1 MIERSVPDEL
11 AIRFIVVNKS
21 EERQPA
27 WRRTRAFLREALRD
41 NEEDFTSGPVGR
53 ALGLLAIP
61 MMLEMAMES
70 VFAVVDIAFVSRL
83 GTDAVAA
90 VGITEALVTVLY
102 AMAIGLGIGLTAMVS
117 RRIGAGDPVAA
128 AEVTG
133 QAIWV
138 GALLSIVVGVAGV
151 VYARD
156 LLEIMGASEGVI
168 EQGVGFTAVI
178 LGGSVSIIYLFLLNA
193 AFRGAGDATVALR
206 SLWLA
211 NGINIILDPCLIF
224 GIGPFPE
231 MGVTGAAVATTI
243 GRGFGV
249 LYQLWYLMDGR
260 GRIEFHMRYLKF
272 NFSLALRLV
281 RISLGGIGQF
291 LIATSSWIGVMRIVS
306 LYGSSAIAAYTIA
319 LRMMEFV
326 FLPAWG
332 LGNAAATLV
341 GQNLGANKPERAE
354 ESVWRAAKYNA
365 IFMACSGIFLIV
377 FAEGITGLFTSEADV
392 LRWGTSCLQILGL
405 GFPMYAVGMV
415 VVQGLNGAGDTSTPA
430 ILNLIC
436 FWLIQ
441 IPLAFYL
448 ATDTPLGPNGAFI
461 SIVVAESLL
470 TVLAVAMFRRGTW
483 KQQSV

>member
-1 MIERSVPDEL
+1 MNNSNEQQSVWRRSV
-11 AIRFIVVNKS
+11 
-21 EERQPA
+21 
-27 WRRTRAFLREALRD
+27 AFVREALRD
-41 NEEDFTSGPVGR
+41 NEEDFTTGPIGR

-102 AMAIGLGIGLTAMVS
+102 AMAIGLGMGLTAMVS
-117 RRIGAGDPVAA
+117 RRIGAHDAVGA

-138 GALLSIVVGVAGV
+138 GALMSIVIGIAGV
-151 VYARD
+151 TYARD
-156 LLEIMGASEGVI
+156 LLEIMGASAGVI
-168 EQGVGFTAVI
+168 EQGVGFTAVM

-193 AFRGAGDATVALR
+193 AFRGAGDAAVALR

-211 NGINIILDPCLIF
+211 NGINIVLDPCLIF
-224 GIGPFPE
+224 GLGPFPE

-243 GRGFGV
+243 GRSIGV
-249 LYQLWYLMDGR
+249 LYQLWYLMNGR
-260 GRIEFHMRYLKF
+260 GRLAFHIQYLKF
-272 NFSLALRLV
+272 NLSLTQRML
-281 RISLGGIGQF
+281 RISIGGVGQF
-291 LIATSSWIGVMRIVS
+291 LIATASWIGVMRIVS
-306 LYGSSAIAAYTIA
+306 IYGSSAIAAYTIA

-341 GQNLGANKPERAE
+341 GQNLGAKQPDRAE
-354 ESVWRAAKYNA
+354 TSAWRAAKYNA
-365 IFMACSGIFLIV
+365 IFMTCSGVFLII
-377 FAEGITGLFTSEADV
+377 FANGITGLFTAEPDV

-415 VVQGLNGAGDTSTPA
+415 VVQAMNGAGDTSTPA
-430 ILNLIC
+430 TLNLIC
-436 FWLIQ
+436 FWLLQ
-441 IPLAFYL
+441 IPLAFWL
-448 ATDTPLGPNGAFI
+448 ATRTPLGPNGAFI
-461 SIVVAESLL
+461 AIVVAESLL
-470 TVLAVAMFRRGTW
+470 TVLAVLMFRKGTW
-483 KQQSV
+483 KTQTV